1 MIGNLSGPEIEAVLR
16 QCKVAHLG
24 VFDGDRVYVFPV
36 NYGYDGAS
44 FFLHSHEGL
53 KIGAMRAH
61 PEVCLQ
67 MEQIVSPAHW
77 RSVMVHGAF
86 TELTQE
92 AARDAALAAIV
103 SQGEMT
109 PPSTAPYIEGH
120 ERLVVYRI
128 EPSEITGRYEQSEV
142 LSLRHHGAAAAQ

>member
-1 MIGNLSGPEIEAVLR
+1 MIGNLTGPEIEAVLR
-16 QCKVAHLG
+16 QCKLAHLG

-44 FFLHSHEGL
+44 FYLHSHDGL
-53 KIGAMRAH
+53 KIGAMRGH

-67 MEQIVSPAHW
+67 VEQIVSPAHW
-77 RSVMVHGAF
+77 RSVMAHGAYM
-86 TELTQE
+86 ELTQE

-103 SQGEMT
+103 GQGETT
-109 PPSTAPYIEGH
+109 PLSTAPYIEGH

-128 EPSEITGRYEQSEV
+128 APSEITGRYERSEV
-142 LSLRHHGAAAAQ
+142 LALRHHGPAAGQ